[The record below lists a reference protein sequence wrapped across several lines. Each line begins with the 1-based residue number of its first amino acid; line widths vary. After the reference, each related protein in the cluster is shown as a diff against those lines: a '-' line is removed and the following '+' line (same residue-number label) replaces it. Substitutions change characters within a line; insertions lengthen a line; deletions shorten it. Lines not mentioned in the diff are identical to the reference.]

1 MVRQRLDGKPLS
13 TLLALGIVAT
23 MFLSPVAA
31 DETTPVADK
40 SERAPSLV
48 FSETEHDFG
57 EMKQKQ
63 SAKHIF
69 RFKNEGNALLV
80 IDKVKATC
88 GCTGTLLSKDEIQ
101 PGEEGEI
108 NVTFKTGM
116 SSGKKKKQI
125 YVYSNDPS
133 RPAAKLQI
141 MANIVVPLEM
151 RPRSVRWLADK
162 DRPST
167 RTVELRYQPDLNIKI
182 LKVESSSPAFKVTV
196 QPKNEGDTPA
206 YEIEIQCDGNLP
218 VGNLSEMITIT
229 TDNPDYRTQT
239 VAIRGK
245 IVGLIRVVPNS
256 ITLGVVKDDLL
267 PSRAVRV
274 FARDNEGFEIT
285 EVESTSPLIATE
297 LTKNKA
303 ANTYKLKVT
312 LTAKPPV
319 GGFSEK
325 LYIKTNTEAESP
337 VEIAVYAYVQ

>member
-1 MVRQRLDGKPLS
+1 MVKQRLDGKPLS
-13 TLLALGIVAT
+13 TLLALGIAAT

-31 DETTPVADK
+31 DETAPVADK
-40 SERAPSLV
+40 SAEGPILV

-57 EMKQKQ
+57 EVKQKQ
-63 SAKHIF
+63 SVKHIF
-69 RFKNEGNALLV
+69 KFKNKGDALLV

-108 NVTFKTGM
+108 KVTFNTGM
-116 SSGKKKKQI
+116 SSGKKNKQI
-125 YVYSNDPS
+125 YVHSNDPS
-133 RPAAKLQI
+133 QPAAKLQI
-141 MANIVVPLEM
+141 MANIIVPLEM
-151 RPRSVRWLADK
+151 RPRSVRWNADK

-196 QPKNEGDTPA
+196 RPKNEGETPA

-239 VAIRGK
+239 VAIRGR

-256 ITLGVVKDDLL
+256 ITLRVGKDNVL
-267 PSRAVRV
+267 PSRTVQV
-274 FARDNEGFEIT
+274 SARDNESFEIT

-297 LTKNKA
+297 LTKNEA
-303 ANTYKLKVT
+303 ANTYELKIR
-312 LTAKPPV
+312 LTAKPPL

-325 LYIKTNTEAESP
+325 LYIKTNTEAETP
-337 VEIAVYAYVQ
+337 VEVAVYAYVQ